1 MSGHPARSAWP
12 GARRLGRW
20 AGPAMAA
27 AVWLWWR
34 PDAAGAAGPEPWALA
49 AVAGVALWMAVWWMT
64 ETVPIAVTSLLP
76 LVLLPALLPATFPI
90 ARVAPRYGS
99 WQVFLFFGGFL
110 VAIAM
115 ERCALH
121 RRLALYTIRAIGMRP
136 RRIVF
141 GFMLATA
148 MLSMW
153 ISNTATAL
161 MMLPI
166 GMAVIEAMPDRRRFP
181 TALMLGIA
189 YAASIGG
196 IGTPVGTPPNIAF
209 RGIYTTLYRQAPP
222 IGFGQWMAFALPLVA
237 VLLPAAWWLL
247 VRRVPAQAGTAA
259 QVIEAE
265 IRGLGR
271 ASPAER
277 RVAVVF
283 AATAIAWMTR
293 QGLTFGALRL
303 PGWGD
308 TPLLAGVNDGVVA
321 LLAGLLLFLLGDGR
335 GNALLVWEAV
345 ERRTPWGILLLFGG
359 GFALADAVADSG
371 LSSWIGGRFAFLHG
385 LPTLLLV
392 GAATAAVTFL
402 TEITSNTAT
411 TQIMVPLAAALATET
426 LAVHPLLLML
436 PVTVAASFAFML
448 PVATPPNAIVFGS
461 GAVSMREMVRHGLLL
476 NLLAIVVTT
485 ILVRL
490 LAPPLFGIDLTAGP
504 PSWAR

>member
-1 MSGHPARSAWP
+1 
-12 GARRLGRW
+12 
-20 AGPAMAA
+20 
-27 AVWLWWR
+27 
-34 PDAAGAAGPEPWALA
+34 
-49 AVAGVALWMAVWWMT
+49 
-64 ETVPIAVTSLLP
+64 
-76 LVLLPALLPATFPI
+76 
-90 ARVAPRYGS
+90 
-99 WQVFLFFGGFL
+99 
-110 VAIAM
+110 
-115 ERCALH
+115 
-121 RRLALYTIRAIGMRP
+121 
-136 RRIVF
+136 
-141 GFMLATA
+141 
-148 MLSMW
+148 
-153 ISNTATAL
+153 
-161 MMLPI
+161 
-166 GMAVIEAMPDRRRFP
+166 
-181 TALMLGIA
+181 
-189 YAASIGG
+189 
-196 IGTPVGTPPNIAF
+196 
-209 RGIYTTLYRQAPP
+209 
-222 IGFGQWMAFALPLVA
+222 
-237 VLLPAAWWLL
+237 
-247 VRRVPAQAGTAA
+247 
-259 QVIEAE
+259 
-265 IRGLGR
+265 
-271 ASPAER
+271 
-277 RVAVVF
+277 
-283 AATAIAWMTR
+283 MTR

-308 TPLLAGVNDGVVA
+308 IPLLAGVNDGVVA

-371 LSSWIGGRFAFLHG
+371 LSSWIGGRFALLHG